1 MSNNIIGQLFGAF
14 KQLKV
19 LKRSD
24 RIDSQGFKR
33 YYWYKCLICGIE
45 KEADKWLITT
55 NTLKSCG
62 NSENCS
68 ATFKIISDAATIHG
82 HTKNKFYNKVRKVIQ
97 RCYDDTELNYINYGG
112 RGIIVYQPWLDDVEL
127 FYDYLETQ
135 MPETIEQFEARTGQ
149 KATLD
154 RINVNGNYEPENL
167 RWATDEEQQQN
178 KTNNVFNESLVK
190 YALWLR
196 YLYNFGTIRIFEEL
210 KLQGYTGSRYPVGKV
225 LNRNLSNTNICWNNI
240 NIDKEIAEYEEFGTV
255 NGIVIPKV

>member
-19 LKRSD
+19 LRRSD
-24 RIDSQGFKR
+24 RIDSQGYKR

-45 KEADKWLITT
+45 KEVDKRNITL
-55 NTLKSCG
+55 NILKSCG
-62 NSENCS
+62 NSEYCS
-68 ATFKIISDAATIHG
+68 AAFKIISNAATIHG

-135 MPETIEQFEARTGQ
+135 MPETIEQFEARTS
-149 KATLD
+149 KNATLD
-154 RINVNGNYEPENL
+154 RIDVDGNYEPGNL

-178 KTNNVFNESLVK
+178 KTNNVIDSHLAKFIWWEYEVNNLGVMEIFRLLQNQFN
-190 YALWLR
+190 
-196 YLYNFGTIRIFEEL
+196 F
-210 KLQGYTGSRYPVGKV
+210 TGSRHAVGKV
-225 LNRNLSNTNICWNNI
+225 INRKTWTNI
-240 NIDKEIAEYEEFGTV
+240 NIDKEIAEYKQFGTV
-255 NGIVIPKV
+255 NGIIIPNNF